1 MDESQA
7 SGLRCYMDNAMY
19 REGELAW
26 DRLSLKQTAEYMK
39 VRKGIWQRF
48 RLGCLRLIP
57 AVLSSVARVSHL
69 SHTLLSSTRVS
80 PAGPCMPLM
89 PVLQNSDSS
98 VSFSHY
104 HTLRA
109 LKKKKKLKHVTTY
122 LGYKSHTGVS
132 ILIQSVSR
140 ASQRQGSTD
149 PTSSI
154 GKGSKNISAAF
165 YHGYVSLWL
174 SSCSLRHFL
183 GFGFVWLHLRLL

>member
-1 MDESQA
+1 
-7 SGLRCYMDNAMY
+7 
-19 REGELAW
+19 
-26 DRLSLKQTAEYMK
+26 MK
-39 VRKGIWQRF
+39 VGKGIWQRF
-48 RLGCLRLIP
+48 RLGCLHLIP

-69 SHTLLSSTRVS
+69 SHTLLSSTHVS

-109 LKKKKKLKHVTTY
+109 LKKKLKHVTTY
-122 LGYKSHTGVS
+122 LGCKSHTGVS

-154 GKGSKNISAAF
+154 GKGSKNIPAAF

-174 SSCSLRHFL
+174 SSCSLRHFH
-183 GFGFVWLHLRLL
+183 GFVGLHLRLL